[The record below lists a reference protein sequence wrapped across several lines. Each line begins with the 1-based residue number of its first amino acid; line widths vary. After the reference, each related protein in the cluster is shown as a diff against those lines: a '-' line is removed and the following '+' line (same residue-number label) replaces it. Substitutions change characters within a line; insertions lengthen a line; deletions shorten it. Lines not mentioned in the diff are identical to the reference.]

1 MKDLDGL
8 KKILIEPITINNI
21 NRINDCFIRYLFSD
35 PGSENIV
42 LNFINSVMKDSNF
55 DTFVSVE
62 ILNPFNLSKY
72 LHNKESIM
80 DVRCR
85 TNKGKVV
92 IIEIQLQGNDEFIY
106 RALFYWAGSYSVML
120 KKGDNYNKLMP
131 VISINLLNFKLIK
144 NIEDIH
150 TCYVLKDMKH
160 NNILTDHCQLHFIE
174 LPKFESCSDME
185 KDFLSWLKF
194 FKGENMESLLKEN
207 TIFESVKSKAE
218 SFISDEPL
226 LDAYKNKETE
236 DYFNQRMLEY
246 EINQAENR
254 GLEKGIAEG
263 REKGIAEGREK
274 GIAEGLEKGK
284 KEEKIIIARSM
295 KAENIDVNVIS
306 RVTDLSIEDILKL

>member
-226 LDAYKNKETE
+226 LDAYK
-236 DYFNQRMLEY
+236 R
-246 EINQAENR
+246 
-254 GLEKGIAEG
+254 
-263 REKGIAEGREK
+263 
-274 GIAEGLEKGK
+274 
-284 KEEKIIIARSM
+284 
-295 KAENIDVNVIS
+295 
-306 RVTDLSIEDILKL
+306 

>member
-295 KAENIDVNVIS
+295 KAENIDVNVIG